1 MRIISGIKKGKK
13 ILLPD
18 PSVTRPLKDSVKE
31 NIFNILKH
39 SYNFRINLENTNIID
54 FFSGSGSFGLEC
66 LSRKAQKVIF
76 VENNS
81 KTQNT
86 LYRNLSN
93 NFCRYNYE
101 IIKKDFFN
109 IDKKHLIETYRPDIV
124 FLDPPYKIKRF
135 SEILNFINS
144 LYNLNNLTVI
154 LHVEKTKIINFEN
167 FKYNEER
174 IYGLS
179 KIFFLKTIF

>member
-18 PSVTRPLKDSVKE
+18 TSVTRPLKDSVKE

-39 SYNFRINLENTNIID
+39 SYNFRINLEHTNIID

-93 NFCRYNYE
+93 NFCKYNYE
-101 IIKKDFFN
+101 ILKKDFFE
-109 IDKKHLIETYRPDIV
+109 IDKKKLINQINPDLI
-124 FLDPPYKIKRF
+124 FLDPPY
-135 SEILNFINS
+135 EILKFQDIFKFINS
-144 LYNLNNLTVI
+144 LNELKKIIII
-154 LHVEKTKIINFEN
+154 LHVNQSKTLLFEKFKFYSERVYGKSKII
-167 FKYNEER
+167 
-174 IYGLS
+174 
-179 KIFFLKTIF
+179 FLKN